1 MHDISGVTTC
11 FSIIDGDLV
20 DDAFTKSVYHACG
33 LLIRCN
39 NNKFLI
45 LSDEKEFKAQTLTG
59 TQPGEMQ
66 QSILLYFSCCSKV
79 LLGKCFSLGSMFGNA
94 PGRLILG

>member
-11 FSIIDGDLV
+11 FSFKDGDLV
-20 DDAFTKSVYHACG
+20 DDSFTKSVYQACE

-45 LSDEKEFKAQTLTG
+45 LSDENEFKAQTLTG
-59 TQPGEMQ
+59 TQPGKMQ
-66 QSILLYFSCCSKV
+66 QNV
-79 LLGKCFSLGSMFGNA
+79 LL
-94 PGRLILG
+94 